1 MFYRYKDDLAQGSS
15 RTRKHTVQGGGDNEP
30 QLGHIR
36 EGAGDLRSE
45 EKYGG
50 QEVSDLERDTRG
62 ELENKTEPRK
72 IINKNR
78 NPPPPQNKTNP
89 SSAAEA
95 GRGTSYFRIS
105 IINVH
110 IIPTAA
116 TL

>member
-78 NPPPPQNKTNP
+78 NPPPPPQTKPTP
-89 SSAAEA
+89 AQLLRL
-95 GRGTSYFRIS
+95 GVTHRTSGF
-105 IINVH
+105 
-110 IIPTAA
+110 
-116 TL
+116 L